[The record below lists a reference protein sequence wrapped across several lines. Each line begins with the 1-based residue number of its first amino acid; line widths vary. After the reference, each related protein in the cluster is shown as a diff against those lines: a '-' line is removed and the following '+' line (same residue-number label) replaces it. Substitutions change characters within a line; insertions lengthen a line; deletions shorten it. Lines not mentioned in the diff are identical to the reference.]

1 METLMNDVRYA
12 IRTLS
17 KAPAFSVIAI
27 LILALGIGASTSIF
41 SVVNAVLLRPL
52 PFREPGRLVSITR
65 VIQQKG
71 TTRTSPTV
79 SLTEVENY
87 RQETRSLESIGSF
100 VFTQLPLKVGDQS
113 FSIVTAAADPE
124 LLRTIGVSPVMGR
137 NFSGG
142 GSAQPDLSA
151 IITHKLW
158 VAAFNS
164 DPAAVGKSVTV
175 DGELYTVIGVLP
187 GTFQI
192 PRSDA
197 SYFTEDVDLLI
208 PVANIAKSWGK
219 DSPQW
224 FAIGRLASG
233 MALPQADA
241 ELRNI
246 ASHLPQDHAFSV
258 RLSPLNEETTRKVR
272 PALLMIL
279 GISIVLLLI
288 ACTNIMNLL
297 FSRSAVRGREMAIR
311 KAVGASTGR
320 LARQMLTEC
329 ACLTL
334 ISGALGVAL
343 ARLVLDALV
352 GISPFHLPVSGK
364 INIDPSV
371 LVFALIICTL
381 AALVAGFLPALHA
394 GRQREDLLGGS
405 GTRASGGRV
414 VAQVQRALTVI
425 QVALGLGLL
434 TSAGLLV
441 HSLWRLSSV
450 DPGFRTEGV
459 LGFALAVPSD
469 HQWQQRAQ
477 LYQRMLDATRDIPGV
492 QSVGWITNLPP
503 ESRKGVFA
511 PFTLVG
517 DPAVQDSTNRKVC
530 NTQIASED
538 YFQTVGVPVLQ
549 GRGITPGDGT
559 GTLPIAIVNEALVL
573 RYFPN
578 GNILGQK
585 ITTIFDRTPRE
596 IVGVVKP
603 GHDRGLDASSFPTV
617 YLPLKQATL
626 PYGSIVVRAQI
637 PTQSLIREIRT
648 RFGRID
654 ASIPISGFQTLDQR
668 IHESLGEPRFY
679 TFMAA
684 ACALMAVLFVTLGLY
699 GVIAY
704 SVSRRTAEIG
714 IRMALGAQRGAILRM
729 VLLQGLGL
737 AGLGTAIGL
746 VISIFVSRIFT
757 SLLFEIKPNDPV
769 TFIFAAALVIC
780 VTLLASYFPARR
792 ASRVDPIIS
801 LRYE

>member
-1 METLMNDVRYA
+1 
-12 IRTLS
+12 
-17 KAPAFSVIAI
+17 
-27 LILALGIGASTSIF
+27 
-41 SVVNAVLLRPL
+41 
-52 PFREPGRLVSITR
+52 
-65 VIQQKG
+65 
-71 TTRTSPTV
+71 
-79 SLTEVENY
+79 
-87 RQETRSLESIGSF
+87 
-100 VFTQLPLKVGDQS
+100 
-113 FSIVTAAADPE
+113 
-124 LLRTIGVSPVMGR
+124 
-137 NFSGG
+137 
-142 GSAQPDLSA
+142 
-151 IITHKLW
+151 
-158 VAAFNS
+158 
-164 DPAAVGKSVTV
+164 
-175 DGELYTVIGVLP
+175 
-187 GTFQI
+187 
-192 PRSDA
+192 
-197 SYFTEDVDLLI
+197 
-208 PVANIAKSWGK
+208 
-219 DSPQW
+219 
-224 FAIGRLASG
+224 
-233 MALPQADA
+233 
-241 ELRNI
+241 
-246 ASHLPQDHAFSV
+246 
-258 RLSPLNEETTRKVR
+258 
-272 PALLMIL
+272 
-279 GISIVLLLI
+279 
-288 ACTNIMNLL
+288 
-297 FSRSAVRGREMAIR
+297 
-311 KAVGASTGR
+311 
-320 LARQMLTEC
+320 MLTEC

-334 ISGALGVAL
+334 VSGALGVAL

-371 LVFALIICTL
+371 LAFALLICTL

-414 VAQVQRALTVI
+414 VAQVQLALTVI

-450 DPGFRTEGV
+450 DPGFRTQGV
-459 LGFALAVPSD
+459 LGFALSVPSD

-477 LYQRMLDATRDIPGV
+477 LYQRVLDATRDIPGV

-549 GRGITPGDGT
+549 GRGITRAMVT

-626 PYGSIVVRAQI
+626 PYGSIVVRAQF
-637 PTQSLIREIRT
+637 PTQSLIHEIRT
-648 RFGRID
+648 RIGRIE
-654 ASIPISGFQTLDQR
+654 ASIPLSGFQTLDQR

-746 VISIFVSRIFT
+746 GISIFASRVFT

-769 TFIFAAALVIC
+769 TFVFAAALVIG